1 MSRSNIDR
9 YKNFGLRRDW
19 VKLFMENPT
28 EFWQNERM
36 GSHMLISFKAWGKES
51 GLLDKN
57 NNPLPISLTF
67 QKIENDSPLLW
78 AYIFINLSYHSA
90 IFNWYVTH
98 IAFNDECKSNDLLM
112 LLQENYTETSETTI
126 KNALSSLKDTI
137 KSSPIG
143 WLLGQGECQM
153 NGKVIT
159 SITRIGW
166 RNPEPLAILYSLY
179 KFGEASDRY
188 YSFTLTDLLADS
200 LERPGISPAKLFGIQ
215 RETLQPI
222 LFQLSHDHSDFIK
235 VVFNKDLDNIYLNS
249 EKTSLDVAGL
259 F

>member
-9 YKNFGLRRDW
+9 YKNFGLRHDW
-19 VKLFMENPT
+19 IKIFMENPT

-36 GSHMLISFKAWGKES
+36 GSHMLISFKTWGKEA
-51 GLLDKN
+51 GFLEKN
-57 NNPLPISLTF
+57 NNPLQVALKF
-67 QKIENDSPLLW
+67 QKADNDSPLLW
-78 AYIFINLSYHSA
+78 SYIFVNLSYYSA
-90 IFNWYVTH
+90 IFNWYITH
-98 IAFNDECKSNDLLM
+98 ILFNNQYKSNDLFM
-112 LLQENYTETSETTI
+112 MLQEDYTGASETTV
-126 KNALSSLKDTI
+126 KNALSALKDTI

-166 RNPEPLAILYSLY
+166 DNPEPLAILYCLY
-179 KFGEASDRY
+179 KFAEASDRY
-188 YSFTLTDLLADS
+188 YSFTLTDLLDDS
-200 LERPGISPAKLFGIQ
+200 PERPGISPAKLFNIS
-215 RETLQPI
+215 RETLQQI
-222 LFQLSHDHSDFIK
+222 LFQLSLDYSGLIK
-235 VVFNKDLDNIYLNS
+235 VVFNKDLENIYLTS